1 MKAHLAIETGSKLSS
16 FPMVTEHGLGLPI
29 TRVILSLLLLT
40 SPSSLTGSFLS
51 LSPPSS
57 YLSSFTLSS
66 YLLFDLRV
74 SLPESSGGGGRG
86 EGKSHPDFT
95 SIIVA
100 SDAQKFMAF
109 YELFVIQRGV
119 AMWTG
124 EVLMCGGG
132 LRIKI
137 FFFRSN
143 SFVDRM
149 NVCYGE
155 VFYFGREWI

>member
-16 FPMVTEHGLGLPI
+16 FPMVTEHDLSLPI
-29 TRVILSLLLLT
+29 TRVIFSLLLLLLLLT
-40 SPSSLTGSFLS
+40 APPALTGSFLS
-51 LSPPSS
+51 LFPPSS
-57 YLSSFTLSS
+57 YLSSFALSS

-74 SLPESSGGGGRG
+74 TRKFGG
-86 EGKSHPDFT
+86 HPDFT

-119 AMWTG
+119 ATWTG
-124 EVLMCGGG
+124 EVLMRGGG

-137 FFFRSN
+137 FFGATVS
-143 SFVDRM
+143 
-149 NVCYGE
+149 
-155 VFYFGREWI
+155 